1 MIIQDINKK
10 YNQKYVLKNI
20 TFTLDQGHIIG
31 IIGKNGA
38 GKTTLLKILNGNIPC
53 YNGKIRGLKNK
64 KIASLIEKPKLYE
77 NKTGMFNLKYFL
89 KLHQQSVNWKLIE
102 DLISEF
108 HMEKYINR
116 VVHKYSMGMKQLLS
130 LVIAISQNPDF
141 LILDEPTN
149 GMDAKNTQKI
159 LEKLTSLTRTYN
171 TSIIITSHKLEE
183 IEQICEKVLIIE
195 DGKINKNIDLNKK
208 EYQKRIGIYL
218 LTEDFNKGLEIIK
231 NNYHLIYTNKD
242 DAYIECK
249 KIQDKYNLLKDLGEE
264 SIYPREITEDYY
276 SLEKDYLKD

>member
-1 MIIQDINKK
+1 
-10 YNQKYVLKNI
+10 
-20 TFTLDQGHIIG
+20 
-31 IIGKNGA
+31 
-38 GKTTLLKILNGNIPC
+38 
-53 YNGKIRGLKNK
+53 
-64 KIASLIEKPKLYE
+64 
-77 NKTGMFNLKYFL
+77 
-89 KLHQQSVNWKLIE
+89 
-102 DLISEF
+102 
-108 HMEKYINR
+108 
-116 VVHKYSMGMKQLLS
+116 MGMKQLLS

-264 SIYPREITEDYY
+264 SIYPREITEYYY
-276 SLEKDYLKD
+276 SLEKEYLKD

>member
-195 DGKINKNIDLNKK
+195 DGKINKNIDLKVWM
-208 EYQKRIGIYL
+208 
-218 LTEDFNKGLEIIK
+218 
-231 NNYHLIYTNKD
+231 
-242 DAYIECK
+242 
-249 KIQDKYNLLKDLGEE
+249 KIDSY
-264 SIYPREITEDYY
+264 
-276 SLEKDYLKD
+276 